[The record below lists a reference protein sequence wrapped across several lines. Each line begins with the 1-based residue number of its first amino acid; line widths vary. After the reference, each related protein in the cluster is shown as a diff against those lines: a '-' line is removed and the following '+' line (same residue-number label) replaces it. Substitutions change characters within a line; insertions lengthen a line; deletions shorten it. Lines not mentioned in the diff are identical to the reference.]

1 MQATISFDP
10 TEAQDV
16 QRALTVLTVLA
27 GSTASPADSGAIA
40 APEATGPTVDLDQ
53 IIARIADARTY
64 GYNRRRYLRGVA
76 EAGDEGIDIGEW
88 KRTHFA
94 DSHQKYG
101 GTHSSIEKGW
111 RGLGGERFAPALI
124 WEEAG
129 RHVMLPEARDHVLA
143 HTADL
148 LD

>member
-10 TEAQDV
+10 TETQDV
-16 QRALTVLTVLA
+16 QRALTVLTALA
-27 GSTASPADSGAIA
+27 GSTASPTDSAARATPGA
-40 APEATGPTVDLDQ
+40 TVELDQ
-53 IIARIADARTY
+53 IIAVIADARTY

-148 LD
+148 QD